1 MAAPLGRN
9 RKTQPQN
16 AQASLDVTRA
26 SLARFD
32 FAQFVFSPQRGSNK
46 PAQGIALGIE
56 VTLIHE
62 ALKGRHFG
70 RSTDLVLPFQG

>member
-1 MAAPLGRN
+1 M
-9 RKTQPQN
+9 
-16 AQASLDVTRA
+16 A

-32 FAQFVFSPQRGSNK
+32 VAQFVFSPQLSSNK

-56 VTLIHE
+56 FTLIHE

-70 RSTDLVLPFQG
+70 RSTDLVSPFQGWLNCDNSVTQGDALG